1 MTWPLAATVYW
12 SSIPR
17 LLSLLQKATLLL
29 NLIFWSTLVIV
40 GISLL
45 IKTIRGRRATIAE
58 LAAHLRSKG
67 ERFAIVVIA
76 VFCASSLVIPLSLNV
91 PRRFGGIFFPL
102 FLLCLGAAVHHA
114 GSALLKL
121 ASVAMITSVGVVG
134 AILIL
139 SDLIYQAPLLK
150 STWAMA
156 SDYVFQLST
165 STEPEIFS
173 IDDLSGRYASGEF
186 IEKFSG
192 YRGRLVRVND
202 IQWNY
207 ACGKSSQTTVEILN
221 AGIATITSLIP
232 VQCGDHS
239 FNSAF
244 PPIDPKV
251 TSLTRDLPFAHLH
264 YDLLRPPDIHYPG
277 PGANLL
283 RVQIQAFIPGSS
295 LLIAD
300 PAHLR
305 YRKIPL
311 GSALNSSQ

>member
-1 MTWPLAATVYW
+1 
-12 SSIPR
+12 
-17 LLSLLQKATLLL
+17 
-29 NLIFWSTLVIV
+29 
-40 GISLL
+40 
-45 IKTIRGRRATIAE
+45 
-58 LAAHLRSKG
+58 
-67 ERFAIVVIA
+67 
-76 VFCASSLVIPLSLNV
+76 
-91 PRRFGGIFFPL
+91 
-102 FLLCLGAAVHHA
+102 
-114 GSALLKL
+114 
-121 ASVAMITSVGVVG
+121 
-134 AILIL
+134 
-139 SDLIYQAPLLK
+139 
-150 STWAMA
+150 
-156 SDYVFQLST
+156 
-165 STEPEIFS
+165 
-173 IDDLSGRYASGEF
+173 
-186 IEKFSG
+186 
-192 YRGRLVRVND
+192 VND

-295 LLIAD
+295 LLISD